1 MKISENK
8 YITLT
13 YDLNV
18 GDGSETEL
26 MEQATVDKPME
37 FIFGANMMLD
47 AFEKEIEGLEQGS
60 EFSFHISPEESYGD
74 YDDEQVVELPKNIFE
89 IEGKIDTKVLFEGN
103 VIPMMDSSGSRLMGS
118 VVSIDDEKVTMDFN
132 HPLAGEKMYFTGK
145 VLRVREASPDE
156 IAALFSGG
164 GCGCGSEGGG
174 CGSGG
179 GGCGSENG
187 GSCGCGG
194 SNGGG
199 CGSGDCGNC

>member
-145 VLRVREASPDE
+145 VLGVREASPDE

-164 GCGCGSEGGG
+164 GCGCG
-174 CGSGG
+174 CGSEG

-194 SNGGG
+194 NNGSSNGGG
-199 CGSGDCGNC
+199 CSAGGCGNC